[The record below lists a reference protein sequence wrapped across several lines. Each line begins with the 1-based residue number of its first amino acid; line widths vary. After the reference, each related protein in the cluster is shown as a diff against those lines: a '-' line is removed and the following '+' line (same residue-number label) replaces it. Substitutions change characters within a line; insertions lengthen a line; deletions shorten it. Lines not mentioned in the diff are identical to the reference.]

1 MRAAMMLL
9 GRSSG
14 AVMRSRADSRRASS
28 RGLKAITLA
37 LVLATFAGA
46 SYADDHDDD
55 DAISEP
61 ALAKFQG
68 YIPRMRTVAPG
79 LFCGGQPEKDGLAM
93 LKKHGVKTIINLRNS
108 RRSAE
113 KEQQE
118 ARSLGLNF
126 VHIPLGHRGKIS
138 DEAISKFLSVVDNRD
153 MQPVF
158 VHCNAGKDRTNAMIG
173 IYRLERDGWT
183 ATRSYEEMRSWG
195 FHTGFK
201 DLAGSVF
208 DRAAKLGRPEQMPVL
223 DD

>member
-1 MRAAMMLL
+1 
-9 GRSSG
+9 
-14 AVMRSRADSRRASS
+14 MRSRIDSRRKLS
-28 RGLKAITLA
+28 RALKALTLA
-37 LVLATFAGA
+37 LVLASFAGA
-46 SYADDHDDD
+46 SYGDDDDD
-55 DAISEP
+55 DAITEP

-79 LFCGGQPEKDGLAM
+79 LLCGGQPEKGGLAM
-93 LKKHGVKTIINLRNS
+93 LKKQGVKTIINLRDS

-126 VHIPLGHRGKIS
+126 VHIPLGHRGKIT
-138 DEAISKFLSVVDNRD
+138 DDAISKFLAVVDNRD
-153 MQPVF
+153 MQPVY
-158 VHCNAGKDRTNAMIG
+158 VHCNAGKDRTAAMIG

-183 ATRSYEEMRSWG
+183 ASKSYEEMRSQG

-201 DLAGSVF
+201 DLAQSVF
-208 DRAAKLGRPEQMPVL
+208 DRAAKLGRPEPVPVV